1 MQTHTR
7 NPLTWLML
15 LVTLLACLAVQSLGH
30 KTASGQIY
38 GLQSASWGA
47 APLQAAPRLGLR
59 GLVEEFV
66 SAPPVGANG
75 GVVNLAETQASLT
88 TQVADLRATLPSGPK
103 SGGNMGVA
111 QIDIPGIQPTMA
123 ASSKVDAPTAAQTA
137 NGFVGL
143 VPETFP
149 STVVPT
155 GGTSPVQLLRSV
167 DSEAKILNN
176 VAAQLGDNTAATGTI
191 NLLTERSPCASCS
204 NVIDLFRAKYPNIT
218 LNVFDNNGRLIPPT
232 KKGP

>member
-1 MQTHTR
+1 
-7 NPLTWLML
+7 
-15 LVTLLACLAVQSLGH
+15 
-30 KTASGQIY
+30 
-38 GLQSASWGA
+38 
-47 APLQAAPRLGLR
+47 
-59 GLVEEFV
+59 
-66 SAPPVGANG
+66 VG
-75 GVVNLAETQASLT
+75 NLAETQTALA
-88 TQVADLRATLPSGPK
+88 TQIADLRATLPSASR

-123 ASSKVDAPTAAQTA
+123 ASSRVDVPTATQIS

-149 STVVPT
+149 STVVST
-155 GGTSPVQLLRSV
+155 GGASPVQLLRNV

-191 NLLTERSPCASCS
+191 NLLTERTPCASCS

-218 LNVFDNNGRLIPPT
+218 VNVFDNNGKVILPT
-232 KKGP
+232 KIGQ

>member
-1 MQTHTR
+1 
-7 NPLTWLML
+7 ML
-15 LVTLLACLAVQSLGH
+15 LVTLWACLGAQTLGL
-30 KTASGQIY
+30 KTASGQNSIAQ
-38 GLQSASWGA
+38 GFTL
-47 APLQAAPRLGLR
+47 
-59 GLVEEFV
+59 LVSLSNGGKSV

-75 GVVNLAETQASLT
+75 GGKVAETQAALT
-88 TQVADLRATLPSGPK
+88 QQVADLRATLPSGPK

-123 ASSKVDAPTAAQTA
+123 ASSKVDAPNATQAT
-137 NGFVGL
+137 NGFVGI

-191 NLLTERSPCASCS
+191 NLLTERAPCVSCS
-204 NVIDLFRAKYPNIT
+204 NVIDLFKAKYPNIT
-218 LNVFDNNGRLIPPT
+218 VNVFDNNGKVIPPT